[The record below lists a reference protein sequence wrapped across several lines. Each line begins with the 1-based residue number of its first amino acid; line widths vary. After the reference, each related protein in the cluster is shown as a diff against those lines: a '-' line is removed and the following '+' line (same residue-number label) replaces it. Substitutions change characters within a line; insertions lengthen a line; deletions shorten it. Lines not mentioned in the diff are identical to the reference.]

1 MALPTDKMKLTIK
14 HIPTGI
20 VVEFPAYLELFSDM
34 YSSNWN
40 SEDVYGR
47 MDPIATFISTQRALS
62 LAWNVPA
69 ESFDDAKRNI
79 QKINRLMSF
88 LYPLYQ
94 DNGGVGGATA
104 INQAPLIRI
113 KFGNLVQNAVNGDGL
128 LGYANGFTFDPAIEF
143 GMFHSLKGTPE
154 YYPKT
159 FRLNTELKV
168 LHEHALGF
176 TKAGP
181 NGKTFSFRDELSSKD
196 FSHYPYGAPPSAPFP
211 AEPPVPANTES
222 TQGTSDE
229 NLGTFANAPGAQ
241 AALVAP
247 GPLPG
252 SPAAALNQGSATVQ
266 PTLGSSALPAL
277 KPLTPKE
284 PAAPTP
290 KAPVARPALKPLRP
304 PLRPITPRQSAGQ
317 SILIPRRDDDI
328 F

>member
-94 DNGGVGGATA
+94 DSGGVGGATA

-222 TQGTSDE
+222 TQEPPVNNNAQGT
-229 NLGTFANAPGAQ
+229 NGVGAQ
-241 AALVAP
+241 PQAAAP
-247 GPLPG
+247 RTPLPG

-266 PTLGSSALPAL
+266 PTQAPLAKSSAKTLPV
-277 KPLTPKE
+277 KQ

-290 KAPVARPALKPLRP
+290 KAPTTRRSTPPPAGR
-304 PLRPITPRQSAGQ
+304 
-317 SILIPRRDDDI
+317 SILIPRQGDDI